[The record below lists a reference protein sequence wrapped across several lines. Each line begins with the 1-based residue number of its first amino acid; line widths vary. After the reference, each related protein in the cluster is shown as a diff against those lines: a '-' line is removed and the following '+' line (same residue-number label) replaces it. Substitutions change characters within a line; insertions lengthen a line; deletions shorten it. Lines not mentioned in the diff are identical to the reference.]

1 MGKEIGHIE
10 LASKD
15 LMATKKFYSRLFGW
29 KFEMFGDAYAMFKT
43 SKNGVGS
50 GFQLGKKIKSGST
63 TLYANVDTIPAT
75 QQQAKSRCARILKKT
90 TALGGGM
97 GYWGTIGD
105 RH

>member
-29 KFEMFGDAYAMFKT
+29 KFEMFGDGYAMFKT
-43 SKNGVGS
+43 SKNGVGG

-63 TLYANVDTIPAT
+63 TLYVNVDTIPAT
-75 QQQAKSRCARILKKT
+75 QQKAKSLVGQILDNNQDIR
-90 TALGGGM
+90 GGM
-97 GYWGTIGD
+97 THRASHG
-105 RH
+105 